1 MVSEDRKWNAMN
13 PELSKTLKKLKVW
26 KNFVVRKIKFHKKE
40 LLDQI
45 LQTQNQLYLR
55 AHQWIAEHAPVVT
68 TNYDKTPAW
77 FKKGTFYLPWFC
89 AFIIILNYFNV
100 FDRNPPIKSVQD
112 PNVVVVNE
120 DLRKM
125 IADGKVQD
133 APFIEELRASGRI
146 DFNELYL
153 SRIGANV
160 TGRVSEILAVPG
172 QMVKQGDVLAKITS
186 TELTQSQLAYLKAK
200 SASQLADQAANRAK
214 ILYKEDVIALAE
226 LQKREAEASSAKAE
240 FRAANDQLKV
250 QGMDQASID
259 RLAKSGLIESI
270 NNVIATIPGEIVERK
285 INKGQVVQPA
295 DALFT
300 VADLSTLWAISEVPE
315 SNSYLIHKGQK
326 ASVIIPALRNQ
337 EVEGVVAHVDS
348 IVNPQTRT
356 VVVRMELSNKD
367 GLIKPGMLAT
377 MLIESQPVERL
388 VVPLAAIVREDNH
401 DHVFIRLDD
410 DLYRMV
416 PVKLGP
422 EGKGFRPVISGLK
435 EGQEIAIEGAYHL
448 NTERKRQ
455 LSGG

>member
-1 MVSEDRKWNAMN
+1 MKQGIMTTISQV
-13 PELSKTLKKLKVW
+13 
-26 KNFVVRKIKFHKKE
+26 KNWVRLRI
-40 LLDQI
+40 
-45 LQTQNQLYLR
+45 NQLLFYSKDWLNQLTTYQSQLYGT
-55 AHQWIAEHAPVVT
+55 AHQWLSGKLPLAT
-68 TNYDKTPAW
+68 QTYDRSPQW
-77 FKKGTFYLPWFC
+77 LKKGFFYLPWFL
-89 AFIIILNYFNV
+89 AILIVLNYFNV
-100 FDRNPPIKSVQD
+100 FDREPVIKSVQD

-125 IADGKVQD
+125 IADGKAQV
-133 APFIEELRASGRI
+133 APFVEELRASGRI
-146 DFNELYL
+146 DFNELNL

-172 QMVKQGDVLAKITS
+172 QIVKQGDILAKITS

-200 SASQLADQAANRAK
+200 SASQLADQAAERAR
-214 ILYKEDVIALAE
+214 ILYREDVIALAE
-226 LQKREAEASSAKAE
+226 LQKREAESSSAKAE
-240 FRAANDQLKV
+240 FRAANDQLRV
-250 QGMDQASID
+250 QGMSQSNID

-300 VADLSTLWAISEVPE
+300 VADLSTLWAVSEVPE
-315 SNSYLIHKGQK
+315 SNSYLIRKGQK
-326 ASVIIPALRNQ
+326 ASVLIPALRNQ
-337 EVEGVVAHVDS
+337 DIEGTVAHVDS

-356 VVVRMELSNKD
+356 VVVRMELANKD
-367 GLIKPGMLAT
+367 GQIKPGMLAT
-377 MLIESQPVERL
+377 MLIESQPIDKL
-388 VVPLAAIVREDNH
+388 VVPVASVIREDNH
-401 DHVFIRLDD
+401 DHVFIRIDD

-422 EGKGFRPVISGLK
+422 EGRGFRPVISGLK
-435 EGQEIAIEGAYHL
+435 EGQEIVTEGAYHL

>member
-1 MVSEDRKWNAMN
+1 MKQLIANLLRKLRVWKVYISRRVKRYSKEWLGQVIQTQSQYYQLAYDWIASRAPSVATRYDRSPPW
-13 PELSKTLKKLKVW
+13 LKKGL
-26 KNFVVRKIKFHKKE
+26 
-40 LLDQI
+40 
-45 LQTQNQLYLR
+45 
-55 AHQWIAEHAPVVT
+55 
-68 TNYDKTPAW
+68 
-77 FKKGTFYLPWFC
+77 FYLPWLC
-89 AFIIILNYFNV
+89 AFIITLNYFNV
-100 FDRNPPIKSVQD
+100 FDRSPVIKSVQD

-120 DLRKM
+120 DLRK
-125 IADGKVQD
+125 ILIDGKVQF

-172 QMVKQGDVLAKITS
+172 QIVKQGDVLAKITS

-200 SASQLADQAANRAK
+200 SASQLAEQAANRAK

-226 LQKREAEASSAKAE
+226 LQKREAESSSSRAE
-240 FRAANDQLKV
+240 FRAANDQLRV
-250 QGMDQASID
+250 QGMDQESID
-259 RLAKSGLIESI
+259 RLAKSGVIESI

-300 VADLSTLWAISEVPE
+300 VADLKTLWAISEVPE
-315 SNSYLIHKGQK
+315 SNSYLIRKGQR
-326 ASVIIPALRNQ
+326 ASLIIPALRSQ
-337 EVEGVVAHVDS
+337 EIDGIVAHVDS
-348 IVNPQTRT
+348 VVNPQTRT
-356 VVVRMELSNKD
+356 VVVRMELANQD

-377 MLIESQPVERL
+377 MLIESQPVEKL
-388 VVPLAAIVREDNH
+388 VVPVGAVVREDNH
-401 DHVFIRLDD
+401 DHVFVRLDD

-422 EGKGFRPVISGLK
+422 EGRGYRPVISGLK
-435 EGQEIAIEGAYHL
+435 EGQEIAVDGAYHL

>member
-1 MVSEDRKWNAMN
+1 MKEKIAQ
-13 PELSKTLKKLKVW
+13 L
-26 KNFVVRKIKFHKKE
+26 IKFISHWKTV
-40 LLDQI
+40 LLEQAKRYSTEW
-45 LQTQNQLYLR
+45 LGQVTQTQNQYYQL
-55 AHQWIAEHAPVVT
+55 AHDWLGTRVPVIT
-68 TNYDKTPAW
+68 QRYDAGPAW
-77 FKKGTFYLPWFC
+77 LKKGLFYLPWVVLLVMT
-89 AFIIILNYFNV
+89 LNYFNV
-100 FDRNPPIKSVQD
+100 FDRSPAIKSVQD
-112 PNVVVVNE
+112 PNVVVVNP
-120 DLRKM
+120 DLHKM
-125 IADGKVQD
+125 ISDGKVQV
-133 APFIEELRASGRI
+133 APFVEELRASGRI
-146 DFNELYL
+146 DFNELFL

-172 QMVKQGDVLAKITS
+172 QIVKQGDVLAKITS

-226 LQKREAEASSAKAE
+226 LQKREAESSSARAE
-240 FRAANDQLKV
+240 FRAANDQLRV

-259 RLAKSGLIESI
+259 RLAKSGVIESI

-315 SNSYLIHKGQK
+315 SNSYLIRKGQK
-326 ASVIIPALRNQ
+326 ASLFIPALRNQ
-337 EVEGVVAHVDS
+337 EIEGTVAHVDS

-356 VVVRMELSNKD
+356 VVVRMELPNKE
-367 GLIKPGMLAT
+367 GQIKPGMLAT
-377 MLIESQPVERL
+377 MLIESQPVEKM
-388 VVPLAAIVREDNH
+388 VVPVGAVVREDNH
-401 DHVFIRLDD
+401 DHVFVRIDD

-422 EGKGFRPVISGLK
+422 EGRGYRPVISGLK
-435 EGQEIAIEGAYHL
+435 DGQEIAISGAYHL

>member
-1 MVSEDRKWNAMN
+1 MAGQDRKWNAMN
-13 PELSKTLKKLKVW
+13 PELAKIIKKVKVW
-26 KNFVVRKIKFHKKE
+26 KTFLLRKIKFHARE
-40 LLDQI
+40 LSGQV
-45 LQTQNQLYLR
+45 LQTQNQIYQQ
-55 AHQWIAEHAPVVT
+55 AHQWLEGRVPAVT
-68 TNYDKTPAW
+68 GRYDKTPVW
-77 FKKGTFYLPWFC
+77 FKRSLFYLPWFC
-89 AFIIILNYFNV
+89 VFVIILNYFNV
-100 FDRNPPIKSVQD
+100 FDRSPTIKSVQD
-112 PNVVVVNE
+112 PNVVMVNE
-120 DLRKM
+120 DLHKM
-125 IADGKVQD
+125 IADGKVQVS
-133 APFIEELRASGRI
+133 PFVEELRASGRI
-146 DFNELYL
+146 DFNELFL

-160 TGRVSEILAVPG
+160 TGRVSDILAVPG
-172 QMVKQGDVLAKITS
+172 QVVKQGDVLAKITS

-226 LQKREAEASSAKAE
+226 LQRREAEASSAKAE
-240 FRAANDQLKV
+240 FRAANDQLRV

-315 SNSYLIHKGQK
+315 SNAYLMRKGQK
-326 ASVIIPALRNQ
+326 ASLIIPALRNQ
-337 EVEGVVAHVDS
+337 EIEGTVAHVDS

-356 VVVRMELSNKD
+356 VVVRMELANND
-367 GLIKPGMLAT
+367 GQIKPGMLAT
-377 MLIESQPVERL
+377 MLIESQPVDKL
-388 VVPLAAIVREDNH
+388 VVPLGAIVREDNH
-401 DHVFIRLDD
+401 DHVFVRLDD
-410 DLYRMV
+410 DTYRMV

-422 EGKGFRPVISGLK
+422 EGKGYRPVISGLK

>member
-1 MVSEDRKWNAMN
+1 MKQEIITMFSKAKQWISAGIDQA
-13 PELSKTLKKLKVW
+13 LSYSKDWLNQVATY
-26 KNFVVRKIKFHKKE
+26 
-40 LLDQI
+40 
-45 LQTQNQLYLR
+45 QTQLYAT
-55 AHQWIAEHAPVVT
+55 AHQWLASKLPAAT
-68 TNYDKTPAW
+68 QRYDRSPQWLKRS
-77 FKKGTFYLPWFC
+77 FFYLPWLL
-89 AFIIILNYFNV
+89 AFLIVLNYFNV
-100 FDRNPPIKSVQD
+100 FDRSPAIKSVQD

-125 IADGKVQD
+125 VTDGKAQI
-133 APFIEELRASGRI
+133 APFVEELRASGRI
-146 DFNELYL
+146 DFNELNL

-172 QMVKQGDVLAKITS
+172 QIVKQGDVLAKITS
-186 TELTQSQLAYLKAK
+186 TELTQSQLAFLKAK
-200 SASQLADQAANRAK
+200 SASQLADQAADRAR
-214 ILYKEDVIALAE
+214 ILFKEDVIALAE
-226 LQKREAEASSAKAE
+226 LQKREAESSSAKAE
-240 FRAANDQLKV
+240 YRAANDQLRV
-250 QGMDQASID
+250 QGMNQANID

-315 SNSYLIHKGQK
+315 SNSYLIRKGQK
-326 ASVIIPALRNQ
+326 ASLIIPALRNQ
-337 EVEGVVAHVDS
+337 EIEGTVAHVDS

-356 VVVRMELSNKD
+356 VVVRMELPNKE
-367 GLIKPGMLAT
+367 GQIKPGMLAT
-377 MLIESQPVERL
+377 MLIESQPIDKL
-388 VVPLAAIVREDNH
+388 VVPVAAVIREDNH
-401 DHVFIRLDD
+401 DHVYVRVDD

-422 EGKGFRPVISGLK
+422 EGRGFRPVISGLK
-435 EGQEIAIEGAYHL
+435 EGQEIVIDGAYHL

>member
-1 MVSEDRKWNAMN
+1 MKQEIAA
-13 PELSKTLKKLKVW
+13 LITKLKVW
-26 KNFVVRKIKFHKKE
+26 NSYIVGKVKLYAREWLGQVV
-40 LLDQI
+40 QV
-45 LQTQNQLYLR
+45 QNDWYR
-55 AHQWIAEHAPVVT
+55 IAHEWMATHAPAVT
-68 TNYDKTPAW
+68 GRYDQSPYWLKRSL
-77 FKKGTFYLPWFC
+77 FYLPWLC
-89 AFIIILNYFNV
+89 AFLIVLNYFNV
-100 FDRNPPIKSVQD
+100 FDRRPVIKSVQD
-112 PNVVVVNE
+112 PNVVVVNQ

-125 IADGKVQD
+125 MTDGKVQV
-133 APFIEELRASGRI
+133 APFIEEIRASGRI

-172 QMVKQGDVLAKITS
+172 QLVKQGDVLAKITS

-226 LQKREAEASSAKAE
+226 LQKREAESSSARAE
-240 FRAANDQLKV
+240 FRAANDQLRV
-250 QGMDQASID
+250 QGMNQASID
-259 RLAKSGLIESI
+259 RLAKTGVIESI

-315 SNSYLIHKGQK
+315 SNSYLIRKGQK
-326 ASVIIPALRNQ
+326 ASLIIPSLRNQ
-337 EVEGVVAHVDS
+337 EIEGTVAHVDS

-356 VVVRMELSNKD
+356 VVVRMELANKD
-367 GLIKPGMLAT
+367 SQIKPGMLAT
-377 MLIESQPVERL
+377 MLIESQSIEKL
-388 VVPLAAIVREDNH
+388 VVPVGAVVREDNH

-422 EGKGFRPVISGLK
+422 EGRGYRPVISGLK
-435 EGQEIAIEGAYHL
+435 DGQEIATEGAYHL

>member
-1 MVSEDRKWNAMN
+1 MKQEIAA
-13 PELSKTLKKLKVW
+13 LITKLKVW
-26 KNFVVRKIKFHKKE
+26 NSYIVGKVKLYAREWLGQVV
-40 LLDQI
+40 QV
-45 LQTQNQLYLR
+45 QNDWYQM
-55 AHQWIAEHAPVVT
+55 AHEWMVTHAPAVT
-68 TNYDKTPAW
+68 GRYDQSPYWLKRSL
-77 FKKGTFYLPWFC
+77 FYLPWLC
-89 AFIIILNYFNV
+89 AFLIVLNYFNV
-100 FDRNPPIKSVQD
+100 FDRRPVIKSVQD
-112 PNVVVVNE
+112 PNVVVVNQ

-125 IADGKVQD
+125 MTDGKVQV
-133 APFIEELRASGRI
+133 AQFIEEIRASGRI

-172 QMVKQGDVLAKITS
+172 QLVKQGDVLAKITS

-226 LQKREAEASSAKAE
+226 LQKREAESSSARAE
-240 FRAANDQLKV
+240 FRAANDQLRV
-250 QGMDQASID
+250 QGMNQASID
-259 RLAKSGLIESI
+259 RLAKTGVIESI

-315 SNSYLIHKGQK
+315 SNSYLIRKGQK
-326 ASVIIPALRNQ
+326 ASLIIPSLRNQ
-337 EVEGVVAHVDS
+337 EIEGTVAHVDS

-356 VVVRMELSNKD
+356 VVVRMELANKD
-367 GLIKPGMLAT
+367 SQIKPGMLAT
-377 MLIESQPVERL
+377 MLIESQSIENL
-388 VVPLAAIVREDNH
+388 VVPVGAVVSEDNH

-422 EGKGFRPVISGLK
+422 EGRGYRPVISGLK
-435 EGQEIAIEGAYHL
+435 DGQEIATEGAYHL

>member
-1 MVSEDRKWNAMN
+1 MKEKIAQ
-13 PELSKTLKKLKVW
+13 L
-26 KNFVVRKIKFHKKE
+26 IKFISHWKTV
-40 LLDQI
+40 LLEQAKRYSTEW
-45 LQTQNQLYLR
+45 LGQLTQTQNQYYQL
-55 AHQWIAEHAPVVT
+55 AHDWLGTRVPVIT
-68 TNYDKTPAW
+68 QRYDAGPAW
-77 FKKGTFYLPWFC
+77 LKKGLFYLPWVVLFVMT
-89 AFIIILNYFNV
+89 LNYFNV
-100 FDRNPPIKSVQD
+100 FDRSPAIKSVQD
-112 PNVVVVNE
+112 PNVVVVNS
-120 DLRKM
+120 DLHKM
-125 IADGKVQD
+125 ISDGKVHV
-133 APFIEELRASGRI
+133 APFVEELRASGRI
-146 DFNELYL
+146 DFNELFL

-226 LQKREAEASSAKAE
+226 LQKREAESSSARAE
-240 FRAANDQLKV
+240 FRAANDQLRV

-259 RLAKSGLIESI
+259 RLAKSGVIESI

-315 SNSYLIHKGQK
+315 SNSYLIRKGQK
-326 ASVIIPALRNQ
+326 ASLFIPALRNQ
-337 EVEGVVAHVDS
+337 EIEGTVAHVDS

-356 VVVRMELSNKD
+356 VVVRMELPNKE
-367 GLIKPGMLAT
+367 GQIKPGMLAT
-377 MLIESQPVERL
+377 MLIESQPVEKM
-388 VVPLAAIVREDNH
+388 VVPVGAVVREDNH
-401 DHVFIRLDD
+401 DHVFVRIDD

-422 EGKGFRPVISGLK
+422 EGRGYRPVISGLK
-435 EGQEIAIEGAYHL
+435 DGQEIAISGAYHL

>member
-1 MVSEDRKWNAMN
+1 MKQEIIATISRVNNW
-13 PELSKTLKKLKVW
+13 
-26 KNFVVRKIKFHKKE
+26 VRIGSN
-40 LLDQI
+40 QI
-45 LQTQNQLYLR
+45 LFYSKDWLNQLGAYQSQLYDT
-55 AHQWIAEHAPVVT
+55 AHQWLSSKLPFAT
-68 TNYDKTPAW
+68 QTYDRSPQW
-77 FKKGTFYLPWFC
+77 LKKGLFYLPWLLT
-89 AFIIILNYFNV
+89 ILIVLNYFNV
-100 FDRNPPIKSVQD
+100 FDRRPVIKSVQD

-125 IADGKVQD
+125 ITDGKAQI
-133 APFIEELRASGRI
+133 APFVEELRASGRI
-146 DFNELYL
+146 DFNELNL

-172 QMVKQGDVLAKITS
+172 QIVKQGDILAKITS

-200 SASQLADQAANRAK
+200 SASQLADQATERAR

-226 LQKREAEASSAKAE
+226 LQKREAESTSAKAE
-240 FRAANDQLKV
+240 YRAANDQLRV
-250 QGMDQASID
+250 QGMSQSNID

-300 VADLSTLWAISEVPE
+300 VADLSTLWAVSEVPE
-315 SNSYLIHKGQK
+315 SNSYLIRKGQK
-326 ASVIIPALRNQ
+326 ASVLIPALRNQ
-337 EVEGVVAHVDS
+337 DIEGTVAHVDS

-356 VVVRMELSNKD
+356 VVVRMELANKD
-367 GLIKPGMLAT
+367 GQIKPGMLAT
-377 MLIESQPVERL
+377 MLIESQPIDKL
-388 VVPLAAIVREDNH
+388 VVPVASVIREDNH
-401 DHVFIRLDD
+401 DHVFIRIDD

-422 EGKGFRPVISGLK
+422 EGRGFRPVISGLK
-435 EGQEIAIEGAYHL
+435 EGQEIVTEGAYHL